1 MVANALLIDD
11 HAVAP
16 CAMQDIQTR
25 GHHRCA
31 VASSGAEAWTLLRA
45 AVRFDLVIVE
55 ARLAS
60 GRRLDFVRWL
70 RGDCFFRATW
80 VLVYANKGLQLLRR
94 TRRSSSLSS
103 RGGFALACSSM
114 KRRAMARTGCAV
126 SIALA

>member
-1 MVANALLIDD
+1 MVTVANALLIDE
-11 HAVAP
+11 HAFAP
-16 CAMQDIQTR
+16 CARQDIQTR

-80 VLVYANKGLQLLRR
+80 VLVYANTYERMLGWWTVALKTRNCLLPPDHER
-94 TRRSSSLSS
+94 L
-103 RGGFALACSSM
+103 
-114 KRRAMARTGCAV
+114 
-126 SIALA
+126 I